1 MWNQNGWKDLQELAL
16 RRRRISMGVVTFTR
30 RHIMV
35 HLLGRRQGVEI
46 AVQFSAWNDDIKMGN
61 GKAKPKGRLHY
72 FVVIWK

>member
-1 MWNQNGWKDLQELAL
+1 
-16 RRRRISMGVVTFTR
+16 
-30 RHIMV
+30 MV